1 MIKKIQAMAESALRE
16 NEPRA
21 IQALNWYSY
30 ASQFC
35 AELEDDFTLGK
46 NVAAGIIAA
55 LSPLQRWDN
64 QVKDTPGIIH
74 ELQAGKYPS
83 GIGFF
88 SNKDKAVK
96 IFQGE
101 DPLEVLG
108 GDKVRN
114 FYRNLIGDEQAV
126 CIDRHAISISG
137 FSSKSADAG
146 SLTSGVYSRIAFAFK
161 CAAQNLG
168 LSPSG
173 IQALTWCYFR
183 EIKSQRNW

>member
-1 MIKKIQAMAESALRE
+1 MAESALAE
-16 NEPRA
+16 NETRS
-21 IQALNWYSY
+21 ILALDWYSH

-55 LSPLQRWDN
+55 LSPKQRWDT
-64 QVKDTPGIIH
+64 QVRDTPGIIR

-88 SNKDKAVK
+88 SNKNKAVR

-114 FYRNLIGDEQAV
+114 FYLNLTGDDHAV
-126 CIDRHAISISG
+126 CIDRHALSISG

-168 LSPSG
+168 LTPSG

-183 EIKSQRNW
+183 EIKWGKTW